1 MRCQIRNWS
10 CQTKAVSRSDIAI
23 PVWGGSVKRRD
34 IRTRVWLWWN
44 WSEFST
50 CGSRTP
56 GGTGRTSWGTERTS
70 WGTEGPVHGTEG
82 LPKSRGLTSSEAKRR
97 TSSKWDDQ
105 LRYGR
110 TNLALRTRLVRGPV
124 GVREDC
130 LGYGK
135 DQLGYAKDQLGV
147 RELKVD
153 IQIPPLRDY
162 PPSIRDRVGGERG
175 GDGPPPGGER
185 RGVINEKWPSLEVC
199 QEATCTRPSSSG
211 RGHRGKERPGID
223 AFSSKRTSSL
233 ESSAPLH
240 RHAILIK
247 PQIED
252 LKTAV
257 SQAETCAG

>member
-10 CQTKAVSRSDIAI
+10 CQTKAVSRYDIAI

-44 WSEFST
+44 WSGKNRPSPKMRFVVAKNMEALLLKKLFHSNFIVKNF
-50 CGSRTP
+50 CF
-56 GGTGRTSWGTERTS
+56 
-70 WGTEGPVHGTEG
+70 
-82 LPKSRGLTSSEAKRR
+82 LPSASV
-97 TSSKWDDQ
+97 
-105 LRYGR
+105 
-110 TNLALRTRLVRGPV
+110 LVS
-124 GVREDC
+124 
-130 LGYGK
+130 
-135 DQLGYAKDQLGV
+135 
-147 RELKVD
+147 D

-223 AFSSKRTSSL
+223 ALSSKRTSSL